1 VSKTLTEG
9 IMSQGNS
16 LKGLEKTFQELK
28 SRLDEIDSEAIR
40 NRKQDF
46 PVMPKDELEQALR
59 SKAKAQYKRRLL
71 LTQIGYVR
79 INLFSEYYE
88 RLQHAERNKEFKDA
102 VKFMNNYVEAIAA
115 PFIPAKKQSKF
126 RKRLNGWF
134 SDDENPDPAKY
145 LREWRTNYEAWT
157 KHAEDMSDQ
166 QLEEEFAKLKTT
178 FFTVYTL
185 SFSASNFPPVAR

>member
-9 IMSQGNS
+9 IMFQDNS

-28 SRLDEIDSEAIR
+28 TKLDEIDSEAIR

-46 PVMPKDELEQALR
+46 PVMPRNELEQVLR
-59 SKAKAQYKRRLL
+59 SKAKPQYKRRLL

-88 RLQHAERNKEFKDA
+88 RLQHAERNKEFEDA
-102 VKFMNNYVEAIAA
+102 VKLMNNYIETIAV
-115 PFIPAKKQSKF
+115 PFILAKRQSKF
-126 RKRLNGWF
+126 RKQLNAWF
-134 SDDENPDPAKY
+134 SDDENPDPLKY
-145 LREWRTNYEAWT
+145 LREWRTSYETWL
-157 KHAEDMSDQ
+157 KHTGTMSDQ
-166 QLEEEFAKLKTT
+166 QREEEFAKLKTS

-185 SFSASNFPPVAR
+185 SFSAGNFPPVAR